1 MSNPTA
7 DDVLF
12 RAGGVSLQKYG
23 RPWTRA
29 AYDRTEADA
38 YTFTRADAAT
48 CATFVDSDLTLRT
61 AAAGKLRGSWADSNA
76 DGTADVFGLLLE
88 SSRTNL
94 CLQSEDFGTTWAAI
108 GTPTRSSSA
117 ATCGSL
123 SLDLIGDD
131 SGAVAEGY
139 RQTWVTGVVATG
151 VNGFSVFVAAGTTV
165 ATCGMVFNDTTAS
178 ANKVTADIGFSAGV
192 VTVTCTSG
200 SCVKIDRLAGGV
212 YRLHFQT
219 ATCLAANAH
228 RLDIY
233 PAGGVAFTAA
243 AVGNIYVGGVQ
254 LENAPYPSSYIKT
267 TTVAVTRAADALS
280 FPIGFAPQD
289 MTVYAKVA
297 RPAWADVS
305 GTIDDP
311 AFVDIGKSSGGTGV
325 SFVLMGGNATRTLG
339 AYLDTPTTDT
349 TASAALPAGATLAFC
364 GQFATPTVSGS
375 VKVDVGSGFGAASTG
390 ATAVTGWTDQRVVVG
405 TGTSWAPM
413 DGLLL
418 DLIVLRGSY
427 TLAECQATPIP

>member
-297 RPAWADVS
+297 RPAWADAS
-305 GTIDDP
+305 GTIGAP
-311 AFVDIGKSSGGTGV
+311 ALVDIGGAGNGL
-325 SFVLMGGNATRTLG
+325 VLYGDTATRAII
-339 AYLDTPTTDT
+339 AYLDSATTD
-349 TASAALPAGATLAFC
+349 ASVTQALPAGTTLSLCA
-364 GQFATPTVSGS
+364 QFVSVTTGGTVRL
-375 VKVDVGSGFGAASTG
+375 DVGSGFGSASSA
-390 ATAVTGWTDQRVVVG
+390 ATAVTAWTSLTIKPG
-405 TGTSWAPM
+405 NSTGEALN
-413 DGLLL
+413 GLLL

-427 TLAECQATPIP
+427 TLAECQATPTP